1 MTQLDVELGVE
12 SQSEQETMNMINYTM
27 RYLVKNGEDMSPEM
41 IDLSTAVCSGIVQ
54 QSYGVPKIS
63 ALHMMSIMLTHTG
76 EHAFAAEYTR
86 MCAEEV
92 EKSEFRECVGVEYQ

>member
-1 MTQLDVELGVE
+1 MSQMEVELGVE
-12 SQSEQETMNMINYTM
+12 SQSEQETMNMINYTV
-27 RYLVKNGEDMSPEM
+27 RYLLKNGEDMCTEM
-41 IDLSTAVCSGIVQ
+41 VDLSTAVCSGIAQ

-76 EHAFAAEYTR
+76 EHAFAAQYTR